1 MSNRSEDE
9 WSLVSEDE
17 ETLSDTSFDEVEAEP
32 EVQVQSDP
40 SLTVAIQVALVDCS
54 DEATA
59 ATEDA
64 SDVVSL
70 LAETS
75 APERS
80 IAGYSREVRVSLLS
94 PAHQEWLVGAPPI
107 YSAPPSTSSAK
118 RNIKVAFAGC
128 DARPKS
134 FPERLRAL
142 AAVMRPL
149 SEEVSPP
156 TFTEVTPFKQ
166 DQCTQVNLDAPTTN
180 GGGTRAVLLR
190 SALDRTMTMATQ
202 LRIKSQNNER
212 LSFRIAE
219 LESVVVQTEKKA
231 QRDAMHMRKS
241 ERSLALA
248 KQQAKLSVDY
258 QENLKAIAE
267 TLRREN
273 ADLAAQSRVF
283 RGEGESLAM
292 RSVEELEELEKLL
305 TRGMDS
311 VRAALRA
318 KYRAAM
324 EKRREEDLCVVCFE
338 KPVAVVLLPCRHQ
351 ALCASCA
358 VRVTSCPID
367 RKDIQDKVLT
377 FGLSAYTGEN

>member
-1 MSNRSEDE
+1 
-9 WSLVSEDE
+9 
-17 ETLSDTSFDEVEAEP
+17 
-32 EVQVQSDP
+32 
-40 SLTVAIQVALVDCS
+40 
-54 DEATA
+54 
-59 ATEDA
+59 
-64 SDVVSL
+64 
-70 LAETS
+70 
-75 APERS
+75 
-80 IAGYSREVRVSLLS
+80 
-94 PAHQEWLVGAPPI
+94 
-107 YSAPPSTSSAK
+107 
-118 RNIKVAFAGC
+118 
-128 DARPKS
+128 
-134 FPERLRAL
+134 
-142 AAVMRPL
+142 
-149 SEEVSPP
+149 
-156 TFTEVTPFKQ
+156 
-166 DQCTQVNLDAPTTN
+166 
-180 GGGTRAVLLR
+180 
-190 SALDRTMTMATQ
+190 
-202 LRIKSQNNER
+202 
-212 LSFRIAE
+212 
-219 LESVVVQTEKKA
+219 
-231 QRDAMHMRKS
+231 MRKS